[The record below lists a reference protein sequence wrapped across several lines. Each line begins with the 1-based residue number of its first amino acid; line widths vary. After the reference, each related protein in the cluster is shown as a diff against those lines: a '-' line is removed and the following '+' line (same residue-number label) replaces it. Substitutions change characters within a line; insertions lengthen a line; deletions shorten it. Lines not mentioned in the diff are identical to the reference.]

1 MTKQEFIDRYC
12 AGSLASRDFILSHMR
27 AYPCQCAESGCTGWQ
42 MLTDRG
48 AQVALQFGQI
58 TQGELNEAR
67 NTPSQTYA

>member
-42 MLTDRG
+42 MLTDRR
-48 AQVALQFGQI
+48 AQVAL
-58 TQGELNEAR
+58 R
-67 NTPSQTYA
+67 SVK